1 MEEFRFDGR
10 VAIVTGA
17 GAAAGLGRAHAQL
30 LAARGAK
37 VVVND
42 VGSGPDGLGI
52 EKAHADRV
60 AQEIR
65 DQGGEAVSDT
75 NSVAGEESARMI
87 VQTALDAYGRVDI
100 LVNNAGIVRIA
111 EFEFASSDDI
121 QQIVAIH
128 LMGNIWM
135 CRAVWPLMFEQDYG
149 RIVNVTSRA
158 MWGARYNVVYGAAK
172 GGIFALTRGLA
183 AEGAA
188 RNVRVNALA
197 PGART
202 TAFDYFNDADKTPR
216 LRDRHTPEGVAPA
229 VGYLCHERCELNG
242 AYVAAESGLAV
253 ALGVFGTTR
262 GYKCDV
268 DLTIEDM
275 AGNLDVIR
283 DVTGFTQIPEGVD
296 TVGAVLSLKPDVIRT
311 RTNPGR
317 R

>member
-1 MEEFRFDGR
+1 MDEFRFDGK

-17 GAAAGLGRAHAQL
+17 GAAAGLGRAHARL

-42 VGSGPDGLGI
+42 LGTGPDGLAV
-52 EKAHADRV
+52 ERAHAEQV

-65 DQGGEAVSDT
+65 HEGGDAIGDT
-75 NSVAGEESARMI
+75 NSVAEEESAKAI

-111 EFEFASSDDI
+111 EFEFVTSDDI
-121 QQIVAIH
+121 QQIVAVH

-135 CRAVWPLMFEQDYG
+135 CRAVWPLMFEQQYG

-172 GGIFALTRGLA
+172 GGVFALTRGLA
-183 AEGAA
+183 AEGAS

-202 TAFDYFNDADKTPR
+202 TAFYYFNDAATAPQLER
-216 LRDRHTPEGVAPA
+216 PHPPEGVAPA
-229 VGYLCHERCELNG
+229 VGYLCHERCALNG
-242 AYVAAESGLAV
+242 AYVASVGGGAV
-253 ALGVFGTTR
+253 SVGIFGTTH
-262 GYKCDV
+262 GYDGGLG
-268 DLTIEDM
+268 LTIEDV
-275 AGNLDVIR
+275 AAHLDTIR
-283 DVTGFTQIPEGVD
+283 DPRDFTQIPEGVD
-296 TVGAVLSLKPDVIRT
+296 LVGGGLSLKPEVVRSS
-311 RTNPGR
+311 
-317 R
+317 